1 MRKVSVL
8 WPLTFYYTFNKL
20 WIYYPLICAVPS
32 ISSGFLITSSFYED
46 RIILKTIKYSVRTH
60 FIVRSYG
67 KCTKRTRVVHRNWIH
82 QFVYYLYSNRT
93 QQHWVIC
100 SSSLVI
106 ISAGWKRWYFSK
118 KRKSVFFFRSLK
130 MLLIT
135 NKSTRTRP
143 PFL

>member
-1 MRKVSVL
+1 MQEIFVFLETLIFNFLVMRKVSVL
-8 WPLTFYYTFNKL
+8 WPLTLYYTFNKL
-20 WIYYPLICAVPS
+20 WIYYSLICAAPS
-32 ISSGFLITSSFYED
+32 ISSGFSITLNERWNFYED

-67 KCTKRTRVVHRNWIH
+67 KCTKRTRVVHCNWIH

-106 ISAGWKRWYFSK
+106 SAR
-118 KRKSVFFFRSLK
+118 
-130 MLLIT
+130 
-135 NKSTRTRP
+135 
-143 PFL
+143 